1 MGSFHLSN
9 LYIVVEN
16 QKFFAYKHKS
26 VVFHRVLFEKL
37 KSVQFW
43 RTKRTR
49 RTQRTL
55 KKMYALK
62 KKCTLL
68 YAKAY
73 NMATLLKSDNNLNC
87 QINIYHL

>member
-1 MGSFHLSN
+1 MGSFHLSD

-43 RTKRTR
+43 RTKRT
-49 RTQRTL
+49 QRTL

-62 KKCTLL
+62 KKYAFVRQSVQYGNTAL
-68 YAKAY
+68 YINKGVFK
-73 NMATLLKSDNNLNC
+73 NSENLPD
-87 QINIYHL
+87 Y

>member
-1 MGSFHLSN
+1 MGSFHLSD

-55 KKMYALK
+55 KKMNALK
-62 KKCTLL
+62 KKM
-68 YAKAY
+68 YAFVRQSVQY
-73 NMATLLKSDNNLNC
+73 GNTGF
-87 QINIYHL
+87 

>member
-1 MGSFHLSN
+1 MGSFHLSD

-43 RTKRTR
+43 RTKRT
-49 RTQRTL
+49 QRTL
-55 KKMYALK
+55 KKNVRPK

-73 NMATLLKSDNNLNC
+73 NMATLVFR
-87 QINIYHL
+87 